1 MLTAVSTHVL
11 EFFFP
16 DRTLNK
22 VNMKLDMK
30 SWLGH
35 GLLKNVIQN
44 CLAKLKISK
53 EKESCKQF

>member
-22 VNMKLDMK
+22 VNMK